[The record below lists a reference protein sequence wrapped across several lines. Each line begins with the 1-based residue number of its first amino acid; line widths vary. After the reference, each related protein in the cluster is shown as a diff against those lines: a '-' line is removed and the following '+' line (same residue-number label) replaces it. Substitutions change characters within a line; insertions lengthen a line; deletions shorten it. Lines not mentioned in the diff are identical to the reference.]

1 MVGNLLNKDMP
12 HRLFQPDTPEKTRT
26 NFFLMQITSGDP
38 NLKSS
43 ITLGQQ
49 MFMNGSPERSN
60 HNELNN
66 YKKAVAETNGMSMT
80 TSSARFH
87 DIFQN
92 DSGALF
98 YYEWVHDVGAVK
110 TMLGTPMVLKAKA
123 MFESFF
129 GI

>member
-1 MVGNLLNKDMP
+1 
-12 HRLFQPDTPEKTRT
+12 
-26 NFFLMQITSGDP
+26 MQITSGDP

-49 MFMNGSPERSN
+49 MFMNGSPEKSN
-60 HNELNN
+60 HNQLND
-66 YKKAVAETNGMSMT
+66 YKEGVAKANGMTMR

-92 DSGALF
+92 ESGDLF

-110 TMLGTPMVLKAKA
+110 TMIGTSTVLKAKA
-123 MFESFF
+123 MFDAFF
-129 GI
+129 GIK